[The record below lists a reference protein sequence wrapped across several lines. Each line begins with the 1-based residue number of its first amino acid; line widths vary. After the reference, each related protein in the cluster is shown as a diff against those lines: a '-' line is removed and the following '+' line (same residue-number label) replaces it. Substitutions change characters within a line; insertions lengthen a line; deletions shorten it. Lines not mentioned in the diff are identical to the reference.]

1 MIGALLN
8 SWVPRVLLVS
18 VVLLGLQTTIA
29 TELRPFGV
37 VVQIMLAFAAACG
50 AVSGPTPG
58 ALAGFSIGL
67 VYDLGVGTPLGSTAL
82 TMTIAGY
89 AAGWGRQFRIEP
101 RWWILSGLAAIGVA
115 IGESAVPV
123 VRLLIGESDVATAR
137 VLVVIP
143 TVTVAGLL
151 SAPLLLPIGRWALR
165 IRTAELRLPG
175 EVER

>member
-50 AVSGPTPG
+50 AVSGPVPG

-101 RWWILSGLAAIGVA
+101 KWWVLSGLAAIGVA
-115 IGESAVPV
+115 LGESAVPV
-123 VRLLIGESDVATAR
+123 VRLLIGDSDVATSR
-137 VLVVIP
+137 ILIVIP
-143 TVTVAGLL
+143 TVTLGGLL